1 MELPPIAPNS
11 GLWPLEG
18 SMVQC
23 AVVQADVPTIG
34 KVDAFP
40 DSGSKLTIL
49 SQELIGTLSLLPWTK
64 PPIAVVGGS
73 TVVPAGTLCTRI
85 SVGPISAVVEV
96 MDWFEAAHAEL
107 VVRPPN
113 PTEIR
118 HPSSGAVLLCQEKVL
133 PRMSNAVLLHTPTFS
148 PFAPTIPSTGGLQLE
163 PLPDDNQPLWLALAC
178 HEGSSQPER
187 DPPKTSS
194 PTSFESNKT
203 SSILSDAQIGTE
215 LQPEECILR
224 FKMSCS
230 DILLFLLHMTT
241 TWDSMK
247 EHSTPL
253 TSFQTLYLTVGNRI
267 GMLLMTDS
275 SLSSKLKSS

>member
-1 MELPPIAPNS
+1 MDESGPTSEEDRPHSGSESLPSATCDTTDLSKAVCYNCRQLGHLSAKCTAARTPRNQQPAGFKTNAPAMSCLQNS
-11 GLWPLEG
+11 EPLEG

-49 SQELIGTLSLLPWTK
+49 SQELIGILSLLPWTK

-73 TVVPAGTLCTRI
+73 TVVPAGTLSTRI
-85 SVGPISAVVEV
+85 SVAPIAAVVEV
-96 MDWFEAAHAEL
+96 VVLARNALPLILGEDWFEAAHAEL

-113 PTEIR
+113 TTEIR
-118 HPSSGAVLLCQEKVL
+118 HPSSGAVLLCQEKK
-133 PRMSNAVLLHTPTFS
+133 
-148 PFAPTIPSTGGLQLE
+148 I
-163 PLPDDNQPLWLALAC
+163 
-178 HEGSSQPER
+178 
-187 DPPKTSS
+187 
-194 PTSFESNKT
+194 
-203 SSILSDAQIGTE
+203 
-215 LQPEECILR
+215 
-224 FKMSCS
+224 
-230 DILLFLLHMTT
+230 T

-253 TSFQTLYLTVGNRI
+253 ASFQTLCLTVGNRI

-275 SLSSKLKSS
+275 SWSRKLKSS